1 MSRTVVR
8 ARFAVLTAAL
18 MLGACSGT
26 MDGTGTPAGP
36 EALKGKAAA
45 GATAVQ
51 QRGCAGCHSS
61 SAGAFAGA
69 AGGKAGAANL
79 TPDAETGLGEWKDED
94 IISAIRDGIDD
105 EQHTLCSSMPRSK
118 DLSDEEAA
126 NIVAYLRSLKP
137 VSNEVPEAECMVS
150 KNDSA
155 HHGKKVVEAQHCA
168 ACHGD
173 DLAGDDGS
181 GGGEVFAANLTPD
194 LATGLGGWSKQ
205 ALAAAITKGTDDE
218 GGMLCSQMPRFA
230 NLTENEVTGVAEYL
244 ATVAPVKRQTPKS
257 TCGSDEADPVK
268 TGKEYATNR
277 KCTGCHTASL
287 GGRPSCGP
295 GEPSNLTGTNLGKW
309 SDQQIITAMRTGVD
323 EEGKMLGSK
332 MPRYGTMGDD
342 EAKDIVAF
350 LRSVPNVVRPGC
362 TIDGAPVDAGV
373 IPVDGGVTWVDA
385 GAPVVDAGMPPFDAG
400 TVDAGTPPVDAGV
413 GCGSPVVISQLYGG
427 GGNIGA
433 VYNADFVELHNRTA
447 AEVNLTGW
455 SIQYASASGTSWKS
469 QLSVLP
475 AQTRIGAGAY
485 LLVAIGPLGS
495 NGVALPVTAVTPSR
509 VIDMSA
515 TSGKLALTRAAV
527 ALSGACPVDASI
539 VDFVG
544 YGTASCPEGSSA
556 APPLSSSLSASRL
569 QLSGP
574 EMACVDS
581 EVNAADF
588 AKVTPGPHGS
598 KVNVCRCELQ

>member
-287 GGRPSCGP
+287 GGRPSCGS

-309 SDQQIITAMRTGVD
+309 SDQQIITATCPARRCSSRQSYRAHHHADLTRFTD
-323 EEGKMLGSK
+323 RIHLDCQTAS
-332 MPRYGTMGDD
+332 D
-342 EAKDIVAF
+342 
-350 LRSVPNVVRPGC
+350 LRCRSYSRAVVQRSANRSQNKTATPAWS
-362 TIDGAPVDAGV
+362 DAPW
-373 IPVDGGVTWVDA
+373 P
-385 GAPVVDAGMPPFDAG
+385 AG
-400 TVDAGTPPVDAGV
+400 TAKPLSIAAGKTRV
-413 GCGSPVVISQLYGG
+413 
-427 GGNIGA
+427 
-433 VYNADFVELHNRTA
+433 
-447 AEVNLTGW
+447 
-455 SIQYASASGTSWKS
+455 ASGM
-469 QLSVLP
+469 SV
-475 AQTRIGAGAY
+475 
-485 LLVAIGPLGS
+485 
-495 NGVALPVTAVTPSR
+495 SR
-509 VIDMSA
+509 
-515 TSGKLALTRAAV
+515 
-527 ALSGACPVDASI
+527 
-539 VDFVG
+539 
-544 YGTASCPEGSSA
+544 
-556 APPLSSSLSASRL
+556 
-569 QLSGP
+569 
-574 EMACVDS
+574 
-581 EVNAADF
+581 
-588 AKVTPGPHGS
+588 
-598 KVNVCRCELQ
+598 